1 MQAYIEFFQANPIM
15 SLAWVGLFTAL
26 IISVIKSST
35 SKVKNISHQELT
47 ILVNRQNAKIVD
59 VRAKEEFKKGHIID
73 SLNVTLADI
82 KNNQATALEKH
93 KTNPI
98 ILVCKTGMTSSQAA
112 QLLVKQGFENVHN
125 LKDGVDGWQ
134 TANLP
139 LVKK

>member
-82 KNNQATALEKH
+82 KNNQATSLEKY

>member
-82 KNNQATALEKH
+82 KNNQATSLEKY

-112 QLLVKQGFENVHN
+112 QLLVKQGFGNVHN